1 MTDIAITQDIAQT
14 LYKNKANH
22 ILALDVRELT
32 VICDYMVIASGRNAN
47 QVKALADDVDDRMAE
62 LGVAIRRT
70 EGGNDGRW
78 IILDYGHI
86 VVHIFQTQYREFYRL
101 EDLWADAP
109 RKEYKFRKPASSLY
123 KPIASGA

>member
-47 QVKALADDVDDRMAE
+47 QVKALADDVDDRMAQH
-62 LGVAIRRT
+62 GVALRRI
-70 EGGNDGRW
+70 EGAGDGRW
-78 IILDYGHI
+78 IVMDFAVII
-86 VVHIFQTQYREFYRL
+86 VHIFYEPEREFYHLERL
-101 EDLWADAP
+101 WDDGGNRIPYEKKD
-109 RKEYKFRKPASSLY
+109 
-123 KPIASGA
+123 

>member
-1 MTDIAITQDIAQT
+1 MMQDITVAQEIAQT

-86 VVHIFQTQYREFYRL
+86 MVHIFHQEERQFYNLERLWEDGKNRLVLPFDQTVL
-101 EDLWADAP
+101 D
-109 RKEYKFRKPASSLY
+109 
-123 KPIASGA
+123 

>member
-1 MTDIAITQDIAQT
+1 MTDIALTQDIAQT

-22 ILALDVRELT
+22 FLALDVRELT

-70 EGGNDGRW
+70 EGANDGRG

-86 VVHIFQTQYREFYRL
+86 MVHVFHQEERQFYNLERLWENGENRLVLPFDQTAL
-101 EDLWADAP
+101 D
-109 RKEYKFRKPASSLY
+109 
-123 KPIASGA
+123 

>member
-32 VICDYMVIASGRNAN
+32 VICNYMVIASGRNAN

-62 LGVAIRRT
+62 LGVQIRRT
-70 EGGNDGRW
+70 EGANEGRW

-86 VVHIFQTQYREFYRL
+86 MVHIFHQEERQFYNLERL
-101 EDLWADAP
+101 WEDGNNRLVLPFDQ
-109 RKEYKFRKPASSLY
+109 SILD
-123 KPIASGA
+123 